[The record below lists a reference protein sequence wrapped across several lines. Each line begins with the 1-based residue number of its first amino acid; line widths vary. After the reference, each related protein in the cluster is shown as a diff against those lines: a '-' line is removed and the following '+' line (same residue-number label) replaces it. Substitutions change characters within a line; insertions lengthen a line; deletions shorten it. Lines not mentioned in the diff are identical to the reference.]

1 MGERHKTRQG
11 QESTTG
17 HHHISSNAAAFSGP
31 VLFFPEKRSFFGGGG
46 GGGGGRAG
54 LLPEQQLSL
63 ITTSLAEDFS
73 NTVKPS
79 FTDTTL
85 LRTLLFVP
93 RERPYIFPK
102 LIPLNTDNRHSLSCP
117 INRFS

>member
-31 VLFFPEKRSFFGGGG
+31 VLFFPEKRSFFGGG